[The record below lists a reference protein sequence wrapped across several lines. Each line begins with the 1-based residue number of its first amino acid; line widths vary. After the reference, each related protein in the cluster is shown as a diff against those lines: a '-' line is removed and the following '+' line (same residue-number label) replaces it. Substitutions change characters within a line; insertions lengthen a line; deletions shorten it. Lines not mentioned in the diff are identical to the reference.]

1 MVTVFKVLH
10 FISSMLYKNSS
21 YMYVHNDIHT
31 LTQLEFV
38 KEILWLKTAIVYIF
52 RSFNFSFV
60 DLLFQL
66 LYGYKVLL

>member
-1 MVTVFKVLH
+1 MTVFKVLR

-21 YMYVHNDIHT
+21 YVHNDIHT

-52 RSFNFSFV
+52 GSFNFSFV
-60 DLLFQL
+60 DL
-66 LYGYKVLL
+66 